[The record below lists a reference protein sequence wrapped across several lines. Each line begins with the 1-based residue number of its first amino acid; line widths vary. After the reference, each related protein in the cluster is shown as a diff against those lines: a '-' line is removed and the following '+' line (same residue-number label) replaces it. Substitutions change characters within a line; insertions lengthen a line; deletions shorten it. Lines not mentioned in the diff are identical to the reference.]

1 MIRDYFNLAYNG
13 AKQRKMRS
21 LLTMIGI
28 FVGIA
33 AVVALLSL
41 SQGLKTAVAEQFIA
55 IGSDKVVV
63 QASGGGFGPPG
74 AGVPVHLTEED
85 EDVIKKVQGVDF
97 AVGRLVRTVE
107 MEFSDEQ
114 LYTFA
119 VSMPSTNDEIELA
132 IEVNN
137 YELVEG
143 RMLSKDSA
151 NEVVLGYDIAHDFFA
166 EDIELRQKMIIQGAE
181 FKVVGILEDS
191 GNPQRDSSVV
201 IPENDLLTLLGIENE
216 YDLIGV
222 KISGGEDLNVVSER
236 LERALRKSHNVEE
249 GKEDFEVQTP
259 DQILETLN
267 SILLIIQ
274 GVLVGI
280 AAISL
285 VVGGIGIMN
294 TMYTAVVERT
304 KEIGIMKAV
313 GATQKEI
320 MTLFLIESGFLGLFG
335 GIVGVILGLLI
346 SKSVELAAAQALG
359 ASLLQAEISFPIIF
373 GALFFS
379 FIIGAISGVLPSRQ
393 AAKLTPVEALRK

>member
-285 VVGGIGIMN
+285 VVGGIGIM
-294 TMYTAVVERT
+294 
-304 KEIGIMKAV
+304 KAV